1 MPRGVRKSRSK
12 KKLQQLLRRVSAD
25 RQNWRAEHRLLMP
38 DGSVKHIHAVA
49 HPITDAP
56 DRLEYVGALMDIT
69 EPKRAQEALQQA
81 QTELARVTRVT
92 TLGELTASIAH
103 EVNQPLAAVVTDA
116 ESSLRWL
123 GRKPPE
129 IGEARSAIEH
139 IIRDAHRASE
149 VIQRVRNLA
158 IYSEPERA
166 PLDLNGAI
174 GETLHLLQ
182 NELLR
187 QRVSLRLQLE
197 PRLPKVLGD
206 QVQLQQVVI
215 NLVMNGIE
223 SMAKVEDRPREL
235 RIGSRLHNSDRVL
248 VAVQDSGIG
257 IDPETANRL
266 FAAFFTTKPGGMGM
280 GLSICRSIIEAHDG
294 RLWVSCNDGPGATF
308 QFTLPS
314 RREDLA

>member
-1 MPRGVRKSRSK
+1 MESIAGYLVRCEPRRDEQGRVVKWYGTNTDIEDRKRTEDALRRSEAYLAEAQK
-12 KKLQQLLRRVSAD
+12 LSQTGSFGWVVPTGKIQWSDEAYRIFDYERASEPTIEFLLQRTHPDDRAFLQQLLRRVSAD

-56 DRLEYVGALMDIT
+56 DPLEYVGALMDIT

-81 QTELARVTRVT
+81 QTDLARVTRVT

-103 EVNQPLAAVVTDA
+103 EVNQPLAAVVTNA

-166 PLDLNGAI
+166 PLDINGAI

-187 QRVSLRLQLE
+187 QRV
-197 PRLPKVLGD
+197 
-206 QVQLQQVVI
+206 
-215 NLVMNGIE
+215 
-223 SMAKVEDRPREL
+223 
-235 RIGSRLHNSDRVL
+235 
-248 VAVQDSGIG
+248 
-257 IDPETANRL
+257 
-266 FAAFFTTKPGGMGM
+266 
-280 GLSICRSIIEAHDG
+280 
-294 RLWVSCNDGPGATF
+294 
-308 QFTLPS
+308 
-314 RREDLA
+314 